1 MAILVVDSNEP
12 GRLRKSRQLAAL
24 GYRVHATAS
33 AASAIATI
41 AANPI
46 ELAVV
51 DVHLPDMAG
60 LQLCKLIKRQN
71 VGLLVLQTFA
81 TLTAPVDEVVDRE
94 DGADAYLAEPIE
106 PMEFVGA
113 VRALLRL
120 RDAESHRELL
130 IRELSHRVKNTLAIV
145 QSLVSFTRRSVVSL
159 DEFEAL
165 LISRVHAMARAH
177 DILMQTAGEGAS
189 LASIIEAVIGPFG
202 RDRFLLRGPN
212 VWLAP
217 NPAVRFGLAM
227 HELATNASKHGAL
240 TADAGHIEVHWMA
253 DTTMPPGLLNL
264 FWTETGGPALVGPRE
279 GGLGAT
285 LVATLLAPD
294 TESATQFDY
303 LPSGLKF
310 CAGLTLSDR
319 IKLR

>member
-12 GRLRKSRQLAAL
+12 GRLRKSSQLAAL

-60 LQLCKLIKRQN
+60 LQLCRLIKREN
-71 VGLLVLQTFA
+71 VGLLVLQTSA
-81 TLTAPVDEVVDRE
+81 ALAAPVDAGG

-240 TADAGHIEVHWMA
+240 RADAGHIDVHWVA
-253 DTTMPPGLLNL
+253 DTSMPPGSLNL
-264 FWTETGGPALVGPRE
+264 SWTETGGPELVGARE

-285 LVATLLAPD
+285 LVGTLLAPD

>member
-51 DVHLPDMAG
+51 DVQLPDMAG

-71 VGLLVLQTFA
+71 VGLLVLQTSA
-81 TLTAPVDEVVDRE
+81 ASPAPVNDAADLE
-94 DGADAYLAEPIE
+94 DVADAYLAEPIE
-106 PMEFVGA
+106 RMEFVGA
-113 VRALLRL
+113 VRTLLRL

-130 IRELSHRVKNTLAIV
+130 IRELSHRVKNSLAIV
-145 QSLVSFTRRSVVSL
+145 QSLVSFTRRSVASL

-177 DILMQTAGEGAS
+177 DILMLTAGEGAS
-189 LASIIEAVIGPFG
+189 LASIIEAAIGPFG

-217 NPAVRFGLAM
+217 NPAVRVGLAM

-240 TADAGHIEVHWMA
+240 TADAGQIEVDWAA

-264 FWTETGGPALVGPRE
+264 SWTEMGGPEVAEPRE
-279 GGLGAT
+279 GGFGAT
-285 LVATLLAPD
+285 LVGTLLAPD
-294 TESATQFDY
+294 TESATRFDY

-310 CAGLTLSDR
+310 CAGLALSDR
-319 IKLR
+319 IKIR